1 MTTYRGIA
9 EAIRD
14 RRLRGQT
21 APEEYLPAE
30 RRLAVEYGVS
40 RVTVRRALKLLAS
53 EGLIRPERGHGY
65 RVLLRSVG
73 DRPGSPVVF
82 VTKRDYRRPGPA
94 GDLASV
100 VQQFLVRSDSQVMTL
115 GVGKRAPEAVLR
127 AISDAGAWGVL
138 VEGGNRDLHILLRE
152 SGLPCVALDDL
163 TTDLGL
169 DCVLQDNFGGAQ
181 AAAEYLI
188 RSGHRRIGWFGE
200 VARSNH
206 SLERYAGAHSAFVK
220 HGLEFRQEFVVDSA
234 MGETAFRKL
243 LARRERPTAV
253 LSMWRGHT
261 LAVVRAARA
270 LGLRI
275 GDDLDVVGWT
285 TADDHQHLMT
295 AEFPGGDA
303 PAMVVWDHRTMARV
317 ALDRV
322 EQRRQHPDLSAVKL
336 TVPAR
341 LVPPASQT
349 RAREEK

>member
-1 MTTYRGIA
+1 MLTFRSVA
-9 EAIRD
+9 LRIRD
-14 RRLRGQT
+14 KRLRGQT
-21 APEEYLPAE
+21 EPDQYLPGE
-30 RRLAVEYGVS
+30 RDLASEYGVS
-40 RVTVRRALKLLAS
+40 RMTVRRALKTLAA
-53 EGLIRPERGHGY
+53 EGLIRAERGHGY

-94 GDLASV
+94 GDLASI

-115 GVGKRAPEAVLR
+115 GVGRRSPEAVLR

-138 VEGGNRDLHILLRE
+138 VEGGNRDLHVLLRE
-152 SGLPCVALDDL
+152 SGLPCVAVDDL

-188 RSGHRRIGWFGE
+188 RSGHRRIAWFGD

-220 HGLEFRQEFVVDSA
+220 HGVEFRQELVVDSA
-234 MGETAFRKL
+234 MGETVLRKL

-261 LAVVRAARA
+261 LTVVRAARA
-270 LGLRI
+270 LGLRMGVDI
-275 GDDLDVVGWT
+275 DIVGWT
-285 TADDHQHLMT
+285 TADDHQHLMS

-322 EQRRQHPDLSAVKL
+322 EQRRQCPDLSAVKL

-349 RAREEK
+349 RAREER